1 MEAPSC
7 IWRLILPGPDQL
19 MPHKTKENLKR
30 LSVYKRKSLGLE
42 LKKKEHAKQ
51 HCFLQMFRAA
61 RSFDHS
67 SSLRNWL
74 ATAFSLARQ
83 FLSRIHL
90 QQVATHTHWTSLEA
104 TVSEFRQRK
113 EQPSEIR
120 KCPCCCTRPC
130 VFYLPETTPQERLL
144 SWLNVNTKAVTPYL
158 PAFYRMQSGHISP
171 CSAQQSATAEQHCY
185 ARISA

>member
-104 TVSEFRQRK
+104 TVSEFQQEKSSRLKYESALVVAHVLVFSTFLKQHHK
-113 EQPSEIR
+113 SG
-120 KCPCCCTRPC
+120 CCR
-130 VFYLPETTPQERLL
+130 
-144 SWLNVNTKAVTPYL
+144 
-158 PAFYRMQSGHISP
+158 G
-171 CSAQQSATAEQHCY
+171 
-185 ARISA
+185 